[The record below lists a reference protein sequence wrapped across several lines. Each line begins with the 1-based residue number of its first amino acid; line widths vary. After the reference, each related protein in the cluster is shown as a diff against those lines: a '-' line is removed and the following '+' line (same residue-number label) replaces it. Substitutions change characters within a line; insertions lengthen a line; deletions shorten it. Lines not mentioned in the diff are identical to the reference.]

1 MLMDYNHNVEVNM
14 LENGSCQKTGAFF
27 LLGLIV
33 ILMCRTVPAQKVD
46 RTHPKRFFSLTTA
59 VL

>member
-27 LLGLIV
+27 FFGLIA
-33 ILMCRTVPAQKVD
+33 ILMCRTVLAQKVD
-46 RTHPKRFFSLTTA
+46 RTHPKRFFP
-59 VL
+59 